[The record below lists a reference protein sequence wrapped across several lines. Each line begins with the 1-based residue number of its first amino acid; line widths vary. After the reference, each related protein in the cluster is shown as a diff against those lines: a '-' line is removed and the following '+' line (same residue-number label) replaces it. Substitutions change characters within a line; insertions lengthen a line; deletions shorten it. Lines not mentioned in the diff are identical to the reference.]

1 MRFCLTGALSYESPI
16 ALFLDLGQPNFWTF
30 YSATPVDVESVVLCE
45 FPLSLCVCYIEDHD
59 QLPIAKY
66 LLYMK

>member
-1 MRFCLTGALSYESPI
+1 MRKTLT
-16 ALFLDLGQPNFWTF
+16 LFLMQVAGSIRDF
-30 YSATPVDVESVVLCE
+30 YSATPVDVVVLCE
-45 FPLSLCVCYIEDHD
+45 FPLSPCVCYSKDHD

>member
-1 MRFCLTGALSYESPI
+1 MRKTLT
-16 ALFLDLGQPNFWTF
+16 LFLMQVAGSIRDF
-30 YSATPVDVESVVLCE
+30 YSATPVDVVVLCE
-45 FPLSLCVCYIEDHD
+45 FPSPCVCYSKDHD